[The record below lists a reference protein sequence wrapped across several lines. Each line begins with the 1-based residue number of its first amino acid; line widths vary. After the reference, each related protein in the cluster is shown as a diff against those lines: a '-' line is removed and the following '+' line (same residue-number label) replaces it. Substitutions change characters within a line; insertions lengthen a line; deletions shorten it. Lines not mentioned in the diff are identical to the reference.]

1 MKCSGIL
8 THMIARAGL
17 AALVA
22 LTTLSSA
29 EAAAQ
34 DTAQAGRASLRAQ
47 PSGRGRTT
55 VELRRGGGDRT
66 PVRIAIDYGQP
77 HARGRTIVGD
87 VVPFDVPWRTG
98 ANEATSL
105 VTDVDL
111 TIGGVAVPKGSY
123 TLYTLPSR
131 SGWKLIINKNTG
143 QWGTDYLPEHDLARV
158 DLRVRQLREPLDS
171 FSIWLVPDAER
182 NAQGGISGGLS
193 RGVLRLAWGEVELST
208 DWSVR

>member
-1 MKCSGIL
+1 MNDFNDRVGRRVAL
-8 THMIARAGL
+8 AGL
-17 AALVA
+17 FAVTASV
-22 LTTLSSA
+22 SIP
-29 EAAAQ
+29 AAAQ
-34 DTAQAGRASLRAQ
+34 DSAQAGRGALRAQ

-55 VELRRGGGDRT
+55 VELRRAGDRT
-66 PVRIAIDYGQP
+66 PLRITVDYGQP

-87 VVPFDVPWRTG
+87 VVPFDVVWRTG

-111 TIGGVAVPKGSY
+111 TIGGVAIPKGSY

-131 SGWKLIINKNTG
+131 AGWKLIINKNTG

-158 DLRVRQLREPLDS
+158 DLRVRQLSEPLDS
-171 FSIWLVPDAER
+171 FSIWLVPEVRR
-182 NAQGGISGGLS
+182 NEQGGISGGLA
-193 RGVLRLAWGEVELST
+193 RGVLRLAWGSVELST

>member
-1 MKCSGIL
+1 MTCFDDGVGG
-8 THMIARAGL
+8 R
-17 AALVA
+17 AALGA
-22 LTTLSSA
+22 LLALVTLSSLP
-29 EAAAQ
+29 AAAQ
-34 DTAQAGRASLRAQ
+34 EPATAGRAALRAQ

-66 PVRIAIDYGQP
+66 PARISIDYGQP

-87 VVPFDVPWRTG
+87 VVPFDAVWRTG

-111 TIGGVAVPKGSY
+111 TVGGVAVPKGSY
-123 TLYTLPSR
+123 TLYTRPSR
-131 SGWKLIINKNTG
+131 TGWTLIINKNTG

-171 FSIWLVPDAER
+171 FSIWLVPDVER
-182 NAQGGISGGLS
+182 NPQGGISGGLA
-193 RGVLRLAWGEVELST
+193 RGVLRLAWGDVELST

>member
-1 MKCSGIL
+1 MNGSFNQIIL
-8 THMIARAGL
+8 RAGV
-17 AALVA
+17 AAVA
-22 LTTLSSA
+22 LAILSTA
-29 EAAAQ
+29 PAMAQ
-34 DTAQAGRASLRAQ
+34 DSAQRGPALRAQ

-55 VELRRGGGDRT
+55 VELRRAAGDRT
-66 PVRIAIDYGQP
+66 PVRIMIDYGQP
-77 HARGRTIVGD
+77 HARGRTIVGN
-87 VVPFDVPWRTG
+87 VVPLDVPWRTG

-158 DLRVRQLREPLDS
+158 DLRARQLREPLDS
-171 FSIWLVPDAER
+171 FSIWLVPEVER
-182 NAQGGISGGLS
+182 NAQGGISGGLP
-193 RGVLRLAWGEVELST
+193 RGALRLAWGDVELST

>member
-1 MKCSGIL
+1 MNCSRNRIVV
-8 THMIARAGL
+8 RAGA
-17 AALVA
+17 AALLA
-22 LTTLSSA
+22 LATLSPVP
-29 EAAAQ
+29 AASQ
-34 DTAQAGRASLRAQ
+34 DTAQANRATLRAQ

-55 VELRRGGGDRT
+55 VELRRGVGDRT
-66 PVRIAIDYGQP
+66 PLRIMIDYGQP
-77 HARGRTIVGD
+77 HARGRTIVGN
-87 VVPFDVPWRTG
+87 VVPMDAPWRTG

-105 VTDVDL
+105 VTDADL

-131 SGWKLIINKNTG
+131 NGWKLIINKNTG

-158 DLRVRQLREPLDS
+158 ELKARQLREPLDS
-171 FSIWLVPDAER
+171 FSIWLVPDVER
-182 NAQGGISGGLS
+182 NAQGGISGGLP